1 MKTLNDLQ
9 KGLLLNTTLKNY
21 KNSGSALFLFS
32 QFLFTISCSVCIFS
46 RVLSQMYLV
55 TAGKFLP
62 SLILKVC
69 SVRSGSIYTLL
80 SLWRSIQ
87 CHWGGTGGGAT
98 EETRWRWKGNGGRTA
113 QRSNCLLWYL
123 FSQCVCDVVN
133 WWKSSKM
140 SVILILFFIISNS
153 DSEPFL

>member
-1 MKTLNDLQ
+1 MSKWKLWMTYRKDSHFKKLQ
-9 KGLLLNTTLKNY
+9 ELLWL
-21 KNSGSALFLFS
+21 SGSEGGSALFLFS
-32 QFLFTISCSVCIFS
+32 WFLFTISCSVCIFS
-46 RVLSQMYLV
+46 LVLSQMYLV

-69 SVRSGSIYTLL
+69 SFRSGSIYTLL

-98 EETRWRWKGNGGRTA
+98 EETARWRWKGNGGRTA

-123 FSQCVCDVVN
+123 FSQCVCDGVN
-133 WWKSSKM
+133 WWKS
-140 SVILILFFIISNS
+140 
-153 DSEPFL
+153 